1 VVSSVSVD
9 LNADVGERFDSWEAG
24 DDEAIMRIVTTVHIA
39 CGFHSGDATI
49 MAETVAAAV
58 RFGVEIGAHPSY
70 PDREGFG
77 RRPMEIDPRQIR
89 ADVLHQIGALDG
101 IARRAG
107 SRVRSVKA
115 HGALYNRMAVDSDCA
130 EAVVLA
136 TKDFSDDL
144 WLVVPAGSLAVG
156 VARSSGLKVAEEAFC
171 DRGYLAD
178 GSLSSRGDEG
188 AVITDP
194 DEAAR
199 RAVRLACE
207 GEVDTIDGATLRLA
221 PATLC
226 VHGDTPG
233 AARLAHVVR
242 TALEGAGLTVGSFVA
257 R

>member
-1 VVSSVSVD
+1 
-9 LNADVGERFDSWEAG
+9 
-24 DDEAIMRIVTTVHIA
+24 
-39 CGFHSGDATI
+39 
-49 MAETVAAAV
+49 
-58 RFGVEIGAHPSY
+58 
-70 PDREGFG
+70 
-77 RRPMEIDPRQIR
+77 
-89 ADVLHQIGALDG
+89 
-101 IARRAG
+101 
-107 SRVRSVKA
+107 
-115 HGALYNRMAVDSDCA
+115 MAVDSDCA

>member
-1 VVSSVSVD
+1 
-9 LNADVGERFDSWEAG
+9 
-24 DDEAIMRIVTTVHIA
+24 
-39 CGFHSGDATI
+39 
-49 MAETVAAAV
+49 
-58 RFGVEIGAHPSY
+58 
-70 PDREGFG
+70 
-77 RRPMEIDPRQIR
+77 
-89 ADVLHQIGALDG
+89 
-101 IARRAG
+101 
-107 SRVRSVKA
+107 
-115 HGALYNRMAVDSDCA
+115 
-130 EAVVLA
+130 
-136 TKDFSDDL
+136 
-144 WLVVPAGSLAVG
+144 
-156 VARSSGLKVAEEAFC
+156 LKVAEEAFC

>member
-1 VVSSVSVD
+1 MASSVSVD
-9 LNADVGERFDSWEAG
+9 LNADVGERFDSWQAG
-24 DDEAIMRIVTTVHIA
+24 DDDAIMRIVTTVHIA
-39 CGFHSGDATI
+39 CGFHSGGPTV
-49 MAETVAAAV
+49 MAETAAAAV
-58 RFGVEIGAHPSY
+58 RFGVAIGAHPSY

-89 ADVLHQIGALDG
+89 DDVLYQIAALDG

-107 SRVRSVKA
+107 GRVRSVKA
-115 HGALYNRMAVDSDCA
+115 HGALYGRMAVDSDCA
-130 EAVVLA
+130 DAVALA
-136 TKDFSDDL
+136 TRDFSDDL

-156 VARSSGLKVAEEAFC
+156 VARSSGLEVAQEAFC

-178 GSLSSRGDEG
+178 GTLSLRGDES

-207 GEVDTIDGATLRLA
+207 GEVDTIEGDTLQLA

-233 AARLAHVVR
+233 AASLARTVR
-242 TALEGAGLTVGSFVA
+242 TALEGAGVTVGSFVN